1 MDKCGQHFRI
11 DYYYEGRKYYDILIE
26 DTSFIWESKLCE
38 YIWLEEKQDPL
49 IIRNV
54 LKVDEKESKE
64 ILEKYF
70 LEILYP
76 SSDETIEKS
85 IKCLEMLQYEY
96 KPQEINLY
104 AEEEKLIENYLSL

>member
-1 MDKCGQHFRI
+1 M
-11 DYYYEGRKYYDILIE
+11 LE

-54 LKVDEKESKE
+54 LKVDEREKKE

-70 LEILYP
+70 LEILSP
-76 SSDETIEKS
+76 KSDEIIEKS

-96 KPQEINLY
+96 KPQ
-104 AEEEKLIENYLSL
+104 